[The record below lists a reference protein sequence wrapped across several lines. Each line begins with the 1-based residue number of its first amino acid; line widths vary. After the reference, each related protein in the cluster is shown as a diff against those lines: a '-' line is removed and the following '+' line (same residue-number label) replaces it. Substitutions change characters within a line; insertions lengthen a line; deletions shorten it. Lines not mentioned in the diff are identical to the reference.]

1 MRSCIRVSL
10 RCEIGKCD
18 FYCNIL
24 SDINLYDGDLE
35 NQIDFLVITKKMCF
49 VIECKNWSKTTKVL
63 ADGRFERQIY
73 GQGKGKLKQVPSPI
87 EQNNEH
93 TQLVKNIYMKNRKK
107 FSKAS
112 KNESI
117 GDRVIPVLVWVNN
130 NAELDLQD
138 ATGHIKNE
146 VEKQFVYAERLA
158 THLNKIYKDS
168 LLHEKSVEEVE
179 ELSRIFMEIHKKNEE
194 EYIRKN
200 RQRALSAVL
209 ETLEFVPQDF
219 LKRELEAYRKLDW
232 VNEIIKTKNKKY
244 KEHLLDEEMIEKLTE
259 KMPANREELIQID
272 WFKAFTYENFGEDI
286 LEILNRYREVK

>member
-179 ELSRIFMEIHKKNEE
+179 ELSRIFMEIHKKMK
-194 EYIRKN
+194 KN
-200 RQRALSAVL
+200 IS
-209 ETLEFVPQDF
+209 
-219 LKRELEAYRKLDW
+219 
-232 VNEIIKTKNKKY
+232 
-244 KEHLLDEEMIEKLTE
+244 EKIV
-259 KMPANREELIQID
+259 R
-272 WFKAFTYENFGEDI
+272 GH
-286 LEILNRYREVK
+286 